1 MECFAN
7 CLRVASPIPLVAP
20 TKTATRFGGRVEEMR
35 EFEDWIE
42 GRATIVVLGGHKATV
57 FDIKGA
63 SFY

>member
-35 EFEDWIE
+35 EFDDWIE
-42 GRATIVVLGGHKATV
+42 ERVTIVVLVGYKVTV
-57 FDIKGA
+57 LDVERA
-63 SFY
+63 PY